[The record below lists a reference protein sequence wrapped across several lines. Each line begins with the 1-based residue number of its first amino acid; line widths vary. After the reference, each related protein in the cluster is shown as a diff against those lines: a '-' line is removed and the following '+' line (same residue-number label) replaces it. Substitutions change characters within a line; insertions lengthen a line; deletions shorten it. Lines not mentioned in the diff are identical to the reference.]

1 MRGQRILFDQIENYV
16 NHTLYIAFPLTKS
29 QPSWI
34 HVEDCGLICNPV
46 LSMTIIKTSTILEGQ
61 WLVVSEHL
69 VKTSAICIL
78 TIYSKDIVQ
87 FNHMPSSQTER
98 KFQRHDT
105 MTQNLAQLNS
115 NQFFVSFSTLY
126 SELYHITATKVQVQT
141 GRTPQKCMK
150 EKHFC
155 KRNIK
160 KRRSSY
166 KQQWNSEVKGKRIL
180 NDVVEAR
187 VCCFLQKVLVEHI
200 IPAPRNPPALSLSDG
215 YAHFGM
221 LLMVL
226 ERPLLTLKSALCS
239 QNSPHHLV

>member
-115 NQFFVSFSTLY
+115 NQF
-126 SELYHITATKVQVQT
+126 
-141 GRTPQKCMK
+141 
-150 EKHFC
+150 
-155 KRNIK
+155 
-160 KRRSSY
+160 
-166 KQQWNSEVKGKRIL
+166 
-180 NDVVEAR
+180 
-187 VCCFLQKVLVEHI
+187 CFLQS
-200 IPAPRNPPALSLSDG
+200 SLQWTVSHHSYKSPGSDRKDSSKMHEG
-215 YAHFGM
+215 ET
-221 LLMVL
+221 LLQKKHKKKKIFL
-226 ERPLLTLKSALCS
+226 
-239 QNSPHHLV
+239 